1 MTAYWSDEWGRYGTG
16 ESYDWFPKYE
26 DGVET
31 FDSGDGLWT
40 CTDLEDGVEILRYNG
55 NEINLT
61 VPSVINGKKVV
72 SLESTFD
79 GFTALKSAVVPQG
92 VTSMDGAF
100 YGCESLEQVSLPESA
115 AMLCYAFNCCF
126 QLKQIDLPTAVKD
139 ISWAFEN
146 TGLKNVRIPYGAEN
160 IAHAFAACADLEY
173 AYIPGTA
180 RNLTEVFA
188 DCEKL
193 KSVVMEDGITSIG
206 DYAFFNC
213 ISLKELT
220 IPASVAEFGKKAVGM
235 MEIREYTSPD
245 KSAFR
250 IKGYQVIP
258 GFKIRGKAGSKA
270 EEYAGKTGIEFVQI

>member
-40 CTDLEDGVEILRYNG
+40 CTDL
-55 NEINLT
+55 
-61 VPSVINGKKVV
+61 
-72 SLESTFD
+72 
-79 GFTALKSAVVPQG
+79 
-92 VTSMDGAF
+92 
-100 YGCESLEQVSLPESA
+100 
-115 AMLCYAFNCCF
+115 
-126 QLKQIDLPTAVKD
+126 
-139 ISWAFEN
+139 
-146 TGLKNVRIPYGAEN
+146 
-160 IAHAFAACADLEY
+160 
-173 AYIPGTA
+173 
-180 RNLTEVFA
+180 
-188 DCEKL
+188 
-193 KSVVMEDGITSIG
+193 EDGITSIG